1 MSKKKLD
8 VQEAVHNVCEAAD
21 SLCAFIIDRYFDGNV
36 SRFYDAPHKFEE
48 FHDPKTSP
56 LKKNATYATV
66 YADLQHYNW
75 VGIQK
80 KYIRALVGHNYDNAE
95 FMADFRSAITQL
107 GYVIKLPGTFWY
119 NGKDGKKRHPYY
131 AKYLPPK
138 SKLEAIFSDRKY
150 AKRVAR
156 SSSYNNRVR
165 NVLAA
170 IRNEYVPEET
180 KKKYQRK
187 PSKKLCEFTSA
198 DNLMNKLFAVLKA
211 GNAGSPASFLKVL
224 KPIVTEGYCSIVK
237 EFWKNDVSQSVK
249 NKYDQGY
256 LEDFLKI
263 GDLKTVYE
271 TQLEF
276 FKKIYKQI
284 NGPYASKMFKDEW
297 LKKDEDGK
305 DVWKSAD
312 ENRIAEARCL
322 VREKVEFIKGRLAVI
337 ADVCEADLNAAD
349 KTLSDALD
357 EDDD

>member
-1 MSKKKLD
+1 MCKKKLD
-8 VQEAVHNVCEAAD
+8 VQEAVYNVCEATD
-21 SLCAFIIDRYFDGNV
+21 SLCAFIIDRYFDGDV
-36 SRFYDAPHKFEE
+36 SKFYDAPHKFEE
-48 FHDPKTSP
+48 FHDPKTTP

-75 VGIQK
+75 VGIKK

-119 NGKDGKKRHPYY
+119 KGKRHPYY
-131 AKYLPPK
+131 AKYLPPRD
-138 SKLEAIFSDRKY
+138 KLEAIFSDRKY

-156 SSSYNNRVR
+156 SSSYNNRVK
-165 NVLAA
+165 NVLVA

-180 KKKYQRK
+180 KKKYQIK

-224 KPIVTEGYCSIVK
+224 KPIVTEGYCGIVK

-249 NKYDQGY
+249 DKYDGGY
-256 LEDFLKI
+256 FEYNLKI
-263 GDLKTVYE
+263 SGLKTVYE
-271 TQLEF
+271 TQLDF

-284 NGPYASKMFKDEW
+284 NGQYASTMFKDEW
-297 LKKDEDGK
+297 LKKDEDGN
-305 DVWKSAD
+305 DVWKPAD
-312 ENRIAEARCL
+312 ESRIMEARRL
-322 VREKVEFIKGRLAVI
+322 VEDKVKFLNGRLAII
-337 ADVCEADLNAAD
+337 ASVCAADPTAVD
-349 KTLSDALD
+349 KTLSDALNT
-357 EDDD
+357 ED